1 MRPGLAPPTFYPR
14 ESFQKEPVSPITR
27 FDSFREGPV
36 REEKCSVTE
45 WKNIFFFVGASVL
58 TKWRFHTPIVRL
70 RPERTSL
77 FRETPVRVLLPG
89 GKETLRKTVESD
101 EMKDRLYRGT
111 TVVKRAH
118 FAFLFSSQS
127 DRTMPLGHVIR
138 ILQLLRG
145 CSLACCIT
153 CAPEG
158 DMRVQNAMKRLAN
171 SVC

>member
-1 MRPGLAPPTFYPR
+1 MKKGVQSRNGK
-14 ESFQKEPVSPITR
+14 S
-27 FDSFREGPV
+27 
-36 REEKCSVTE
+36 
-45 WKNIFFFVGASVL
+45 FFFVGASVL

-158 DMRVQNAMKRLAN
+158 DMRVQNAMKRLRN
-171 SVC
+171 CVCSDLVFGIRQEFSRSWVIGL